1 MDVANVQ
8 IETLNGEL
16 IPISALIVPTISTPI
31 HNSYHLPLNTLP
43 HLKGLKLA
51 NPNCDTQEFTISIL
65 IDTDYYWSFV
75 QDRIIRGTGPTAQQS
90 KLGYLLS
97 GPVPQLAIQSSTSV
111 LLQITTSADDQQF
124 NPQELWSIE
133 AIGTNPTQSNGTFL
147 RFYQSN
153 NISQMPDGTYIARF
167 SWKEPK
173 PYLPSN
179 LTICTRRTKSL
190 VRNLRRHPELLKLYD
205 SIIKEQ
211 ERRGFI
217 ERVDIALNTSD
228 VHYLSHHAVKKDSQT
243 TPIRIVYDCSC
254 RNSANTASFN
264 DCLIVGP
271 PFINDLC
278 AILLRFRSH
287 PFALSTD
294 IEKAFLHVKLHQAD
308 RDFTRFLWPREPEYV
323 DSDLQIYRF
332 ASVPF
337 GTASSPFML
346 HATIDLHLH
355 KFKSPVAGDISR
367 NI

>member
-1 MDVANVQ
+1 M
-8 IETLNGEL
+8 
-16 IPISALIVPTISTPI
+16 
-31 HNSYHLPLNTLP
+31 
-43 HLKGLKLA
+43 
-51 NPNCDTQEFTISIL
+51 
-65 IDTDYYWSFV
+65 
-75 QDRIIRGTGPTAQQS
+75 
-90 KLGYLLS
+90 
-97 GPVPQLAIQSSTSV
+97 PQLAIRSSTSV

-124 NPQELWSIE
+124 NQQELWSIE

-147 RFYQSN
+147 RSYQSN

-167 SWKEPK
+167 PWKEPK

-190 VRNLRRHPELLKLYD
+190 VTNLRRHPELLKLYD

-254 RNSANTASFN
+254 HNSVNTASPN
-264 DCLIVGP
+264 DCLTVGP

-278 AILLRFRSH
+278 AILLRFWSH

-308 RDFTRFLWPREPEYV
+308 RDFT
-323 DSDLQIYRF
+323 
-332 ASVPF
+332 
-337 GTASSPFML
+337 
-346 HATIDLHLH
+346 
-355 KFKSPVAGDISR
+355 
-367 NI
+367 